1 MSRIWK
7 TGLEIILIGVMK
19 IEFLVEGVSLGL
31 KALNILQ
38 FSVKRN
44 N

>member
-7 TGLEIILIGVMK
+7 TGLEIILIEATR

>member
-1 MSRIWK
+1 MNGIWK
-7 TGLEIILIGVMK
+7 TGLEIILIGATRIK
-19 IEFLVEGVSLGL
+19 FLVEGVSLGL